1 MFIWKA
7 AFRFLIEGRSQTLFI
22 AVGIAI
28 GISVLIFLNILIT
41 GLQADLVNTT
51 VGDSPH
57 IVVTSREDAL
67 QSLFDEERDV
77 RILSRAG
84 GLFDTSRPFND
95 WQYVLEQLSNSDVL
109 TVVSPVAE
117 GSGFISRGEKTLSI
131 RARGIDP
138 DRADNIYNVRNR
150 LVEGDYVVGK
160 SQVLVGKD
168 LAEELNLSPG
178 DLINLSGLDGGAGA
192 QGAQAGSS
200 NNPTSSSYTVRG
212 IFDLG
217 NQQVNSSW
225 VFISLEGA
233 QSLYQLSDA
242 ITALELQLDDVFQ
255 ADSLAR
261 RLEQSYPELSWS
273 SWEEENPDLL
283 SALSSQ
289 SISSYVI
296 QAFVLLAVALG
307 ISSVLAVSVM
317 QKSRQIGILKALGI
331 STAGVSR
338 IFLIQGALLGLLG
351 SVLGSFLGGFL
362 LWGFFTFTADEAG
375 EPLFPIVFDPGV
387 FLLAIAIATFAG
399 MGAAAIPARR
409 AAGLNTIEV
418 IKNG

>member
-7 AFRFLIEGRSQTLFI
+7 AIRFLVEGRSQTLFI

-28 GISVLIFLNILIT
+28 GIAVLVFLNILIT
-41 GLQADLVNTT
+41 GLQKSLIDTT
-51 VGDSPH
+51 VGSSPH

-67 QSLFDEERDV
+67 ESIFPATENV
-77 RILSRAG
+77 RILSRTG
-84 GLFDTSRPFND
+84 GLFDTTRPLNEWSFL
-95 WQYVLEQLSNSDVL
+95 VEQLDRRDQFTAVL
-109 TVVSPVAE
+109 PVAE
-117 GSGFISRGEKTLSI
+117 GSGFVSRGEKNITI
-131 RARGIDP
+131 RLRGVDLE
-138 DRADNIYNVRNR
+138 RADLIYQIRSR
-150 LVEGDYVVGK
+150 LVDGDFTVGK
-160 SQVLVGKD
+160 SQVLIGSE
-168 LAEELNLSPG
+168 LASELGLVAGDVIRISNLA
-178 DLINLSGLDGGAGA
+178 GAG
-192 QGAQAGSS
+192 G
-200 NNPTSSSYTVRG
+200 SYTVRG

-217 NQQVNSSW
+217 NQALNSSW

-233 QSLYQLSDA
+233 QSLYQLSGA
-242 ITALELQLDDVFQ
+242 ITGLELQVEDVFE
-255 ADSLAR
+255 AELLAR
-261 RLEQSYPELSWS
+261 RLEQSYPELAWS

-338 IFLIQGALLGLLG
+338 IFLIQGALLGLAG
-351 SVLGSFLGGFL
+351 SIIGSLVGGL
-362 LWGFFTFTADEAG
+362 LLLSFFTFTANEAG
-375 EPLFPIVFDPGV
+375 EPLFPITFDLRVFA
-387 FLLAIAIATFAG
+387 LAVAVATLAG
-399 MGAAAIPARR
+399 MGAAAVPARR
-409 AAGLNTIEV
+409 AARLNTIEV

>member
-41 GLQADLVNTT
+41 GLQQDLVNTT
-51 VGDSPH
+51 VGGSPH
-57 IVVTSREDAL
+57 IVISSREDPL
-67 QSLFDEERDV
+67 QSLFPAEENRV
-77 RILSRAG
+77 VLSRTG
-84 GLFDTSRPFND
+84 GLFDTTRPLND
-95 WQYVLEQLSNSDVL
+95 WNHLVEQLGRREL
-109 TVVSPVAE
+109 FTAVSPVAE
-117 GSGFISRGEKTLSI
+117 GSGFLSRGEKNVSVLI
-131 RARGIDP
+131 RGVDLN
-138 DRADNIYNVRNR
+138 RADSIYNIEERM
-150 LVEGDYVVGK
+150 VEGDFIVGK
-160 SQVLVGKD
+160 SQVLIGID
-168 LAEELNLSPG
+168 LAEELGLAPG
-178 DLINLSGLDGGAGA
+178 DLIRLSSLDGT
-192 QGAQAGSS
+192 
-200 NNPTSSSYTVRG
+200 PSSYTVRG

-217 NQQVNSSW
+217 SQAINASW
-225 VFISLEGA
+225 VFISLDGA
-233 QSLYQLSDA
+233 QSIYQLSNA
-242 ITALELQLDDVFQ
+242 ITGLELQLDDVFQ
-255 ADSLAR
+255 AEELAR
-261 RLEQSYPELSWS
+261 RLEQSFPELSWS

-289 SISSYVI
+289 GASSYVI

-331 STAGVSR
+331 SMAGVSR

-351 SVLGSFLGGFL
+351 SLIGSILGAL
-362 LWGFFTFTADEAG
+362 LLLAFFTFTADEAG
-375 EPLFPIVFDPGV
+375 VPLFPISFDPLV
-387 FLLAIAIATFAG
+387 FLFAIAVATLAG

-409 AAGLNTIEV
+409 AAKLNTIEV

>member
-28 GISVLIFLNILIT
+28 GISVLVFLNILIT
-41 GLQADLVNTT
+41 GLQQDLVNTT

-57 IVVTSREDAL
+57 IVVTSREDPL
-67 QSLFDEERDV
+67 QSIFPAGDDV

-95 WQYVLEQLSNSDVL
+95 WQYVMEQLGSRKALSSI
-109 TVVSPVAE
+109 SPVAE
-117 GSGFISRGEKTLSI
+117 GSGFISRGEKTISI
-131 RARGIDP
+131 RARGVDL
-138 DRADNIYNVRNR
+138 DRADGIYNVRDR
-150 LVEGDYVVGK
+150 LVDGDFVVGK
-160 SQVLVGKD
+160 NQVLVGVD
-168 LAEELNLSPG
+168 LAEELTLAPG
-178 DLINLSGLDGGAGA
+178 DLIRLSTLDGEGEPVAANPAGAG
-192 QGAQAGSS
+192 
-200 NNPTSSSYTVRG
+200 SYTVRG

-217 NQQVNSSW
+217 SQAINSSW
-225 VFISLEGA
+225 VFISLDGG
-233 QSLYQLSDA
+233 QSLYRLSDA
-242 ITALELQLDDVFQ
+242 VTALELQLDDVFQ
-255 ADSLAR
+255 AEALAR
-261 RLEQSYPELSWS
+261 NLENSYPALSWS

-338 IFLIQGALLGLLG
+338 IFLIQGALLGLIGSLLG
-351 SVLGSFLGGFL
+351 SAFGGFL

-375 EPLFPIVFDPGV
+375 EPLFPITFDPLV
-387 FLLAIAIATFAG
+387 FLLAVAVATLAG

-409 AAGLNTIEV
+409 AARLNTIEV